1 MARDPDEE
9 DLPAADSIRRRAGRT
24 AANWTAVMLS
34 LGVIAAWAYTGLYQL
49 EPGEAGVILRLGK
62 YTRTVTEPGLKW
74 HLPQPIEEVSRINAT
89 ELRREKFGLGES
101 GSMKPGEETATFEN
115 AIQTS
120 DSNIVNL
127 SYEVQ
132 YTVDDAYAFLYGMA
146 EPQRTLR
153 DAAQS
158 AVREVVGRTSVNGV
172 LSEERARIERE
183 ARTTLQEILRS
194 YFAREGM
201 ESGFEIDAINLNIVQ
216 PPHPVQE
223 AFDDVIAAQQDGVR
237 AIFQARGDA
246 REILER
252 AKAEATELE
261 EAAAGYKEAKILEA
275 AGEAQRFVSL
285 QREYALAPEVTRRR
299 LYLETMEQVLPTV
312 DKVIVEP
319 DTVTMFPVLPLPR
332 AASPTPARAEE

>member
-172 LSEERARIERE
+172 LSEERARIEQE
-183 ARTTLQEILRS
+183 ARDTLQEILRS

-223 AFDDVIAAQQDGVR
+223 AFDDVIAAQQDGAR
-237 AIFQARGDA
+237 AIFQARGDG
-246 REILER
+246 REIVER
-252 AKAEATELE
+252 AKAEAIELE
-261 EAAAGYKEAKILEA
+261 EAAAAYREAKILEA
-275 AGEAQRFVSL
+275 SGEAQRFVAL

-332 AASPTPARAEE
+332 AASPTPARVEE